1 MLTVK
6 TTQQHMRYD
15 STSSISYLV
24 GFFSALLVKVISFH
38 WVQKDSFGVSSNVT
52 VRSIFIIVF
61 ICNIFMLSCLPNFHK
76 QSRKESNKIWYMIGG
91 GFNYYY
97 YVLTC
102 IKKLYWSVKDE
113 LTLLDDSA
121 IKQDLSKGH
130 I

>member
-1 MLTVK
+1 
-6 TTQQHMRYD
+6 
-15 STSSISYLV
+15 
-24 GFFSALLVKVISFH
+24 
-38 WVQKDSFGVSSNVT
+38 
-52 VRSIFIIVF
+52 
-61 ICNIFMLSCLPNFHK
+61 
-76 QSRKESNKIWYMIGG
+76 MIGG